1 MQCRLTSYNRGV
13 YRLTGRLEQSQLADL
28 FRGERVE
35 ASESVVLKLFHLKS
49 SDAAYAKVVAAGG
62 LAQAE
67 RLNVPD
73 VSGAAAVIVL
83 VAVCLAAGPL
93 AAGALRRAEI
103 P

>member
-1 MQCRLTSYNRGV
+1 MNTPCLVASLVLRHPV
-13 YRLTGRLEQSQLADL
+13 LACVL
-28 FRGERVE
+28 Y
-35 ASESVVLKLFHLKS
+35 VVLWEGSVASFAASASKLS
-49 SDAAYAKVVAAGG
+49 IAAYAKVVAAGG